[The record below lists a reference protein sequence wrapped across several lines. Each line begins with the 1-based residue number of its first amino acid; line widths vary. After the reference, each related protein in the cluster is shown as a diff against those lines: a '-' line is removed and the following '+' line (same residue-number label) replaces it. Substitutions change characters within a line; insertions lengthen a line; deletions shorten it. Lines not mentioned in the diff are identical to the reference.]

1 MARPSP
7 PPLIGR
13 AIKRRSARKDN
24 PHKQN
29 PYLHKR
35 LNHNCHSYRLI
46 IPFSY
51 DIEGSFET
59 GYMAI
64 SSKELRLL
72 KKKLPS
78 YGKKGPESQLL
89 PYDQIQTKLTRR
101 FTIINMKILSHEWL
115 HDFLCTL

>member
-24 PHKQN
+24 PRKQN

-64 SSKELRLL
+64 SSKESRRL
-72 KKKLPS
+72 KKSTELRKE
-78 YGKKGPESQLL
+78 G
-89 PYDQIQTKLTRR
+89 TR
-101 FTIINMKILSHEWL
+101 ISAS
-115 HDFLCTL
+115 TLRPNTDEVNSPIYYY